1 MPKIAP
7 RSENFMYLM
16 YLVSMAITLPA
27 VFLLAHSS
35 DQLLRAR
42 VAFASDLA
50 GFRQQVSPSSQS
62 NATEP
67 SVAVDRSDGTVYVAW
82 QASGSHVAGSD
93 DGGRTF
99 IQEPENDRFGSDVV
113 DDNIGIGGATPG
125 LMHTS
130 SSTPG
135 AD

>member
-35 DQLLRAR
+35 DHLLRAR

-50 GFRQQVSPSSQS
+50 GFRQQVSPRSQS

-67 SVAVDRSDGTVYVAW
+67 PVAVHRSDGTVYVPW
-82 QASGSHVAGSD
+82 PASGSRVARSH
-93 DGGRTF
+93 DGRR
-99 IQEPENDRFGSDVV
+99 PRW
-113 DDNIGIGGATPG
+113 
-125 LMHTS
+125 
-130 SSTPG
+130 
-135 AD
+135 

>member
-67 SVAVDRSDGTVYVAW
+67 SVAVDRSDGTVYVARSEERRVGKEW
-82 QASGSHVAGSD
+82 RSRGS
-93 DGGRTF
+93 RKYERKREQ
-99 IQEPENDRFGSDVV
+99 I
-113 DDNIGIGGATPG
+113 
-125 LMHTS
+125 
-130 SSTPG
+130 
-135 AD
+135 